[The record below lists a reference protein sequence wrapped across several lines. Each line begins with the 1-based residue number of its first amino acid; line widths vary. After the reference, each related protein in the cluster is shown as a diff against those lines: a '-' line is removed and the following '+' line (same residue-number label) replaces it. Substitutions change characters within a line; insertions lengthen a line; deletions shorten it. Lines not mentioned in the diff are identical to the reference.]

1 MSEPTS
7 YIVEIDE
14 MGNPSI
20 KYADGT
26 PYSVNISDYS
36 AEVLKQLIPRKLNYT
51 VVNQIDGLYIAA
63 TKGSEKFQLPY
74 SPDEL
79 METIEERE
87 SINYI
92 LDIVSADL
100 VKNSELNSFFETI
113 YADID
118 AVYGDGNKKI
128 KNIIT
133 EFCNPHRVTAEATFE
148 EGDVYVNCSVT
159 VKIGELEFGP
169 FLFLH
174 EKIQGGGS
182 DAAQDENVDLPE
194 TD

>member
-1 MSEPTS
+1 
-7 YIVEIDE
+7 
-14 MGNPSI
+14 
-20 KYADGT
+20 
-26 PYSVNISDYS
+26 
-36 AEVLKQLIPRKLNYT
+36 
-51 VVNQIDGLYIAA
+51 
-63 TKGSEKFQLPY
+63 
-74 SPDEL
+74 

-92 LDIVSADL
+92 LDIVSVDL

-148 EGDVYVNCSVT
+148 EGDVYINCGVT

>member
-7 YIVEIDE
+7 YIVGIDE

-36 AEVLKQLIPRKLNYT
+36 AEVLKQLVPRKLNYT

-74 SPDEL
+74 SP
-79 METIEERE
+79 
-87 SINYI
+87 
-92 LDIVSADL
+92 
-100 VKNSELNSFFETI
+100 
-113 YADID
+113 D

-148 EGDVYVNCSVT
+148 EGDVYINCGVT

-182 DAAQDENVDLPE
+182 GAAQDENVDLPE

>member
-1 MSEPTS
+1 MSGPTS
-7 YIVEIDE
+7 YIVE
-14 MGNPSI
+14 
-20 KYADGT
+20 T
-26 PYSVNISDYS
+26 
-36 AEVLKQLIPRKLNYT
+36 
-51 VVNQIDGLYIAA
+51 DGLYIAA
-63 TKGSEKFQLPY
+63 SKGSEKFQLPY

-92 LDIVSADL
+92 LDIVSVDL

-128 KNIIT
+128 KSIIT

-148 EGDVYVNCSVT
+148 EGDVYINCGVT

>member
-26 PYSVNISDYS
+26 PYSVNISDYN
-36 AEVLKQLIPRKLNYT
+36 AEVLKHLN
-51 VVNQIDGLYIAA
+51 
-63 TKGSEKFQLPY
+63 P
-74 SPDEL
+74 
-79 METIEERE
+79 
-87 SINYI
+87 
-92 LDIVSADL
+92 
-100 VKNSELNSFFETI
+100 
-113 YADID
+113 
-118 AVYGDGNKKI
+118 
-128 KNIIT
+128 
-133 EFCNPHRVTAEATFE
+133 
-148 EGDVYVNCSVT
+148 
-159 VKIGELEFGP
+159 
-169 FLFLH
+169 LFLH

>member
-36 AEVLKQLIPRKLNYT
+36 AEVLKQLIP
-51 VVNQIDGLYIAA
+51 G
-63 TKGSEKFQLPY
+63 
-74 SPDEL
+74 
-79 METIEERE
+79 
-87 SINYI
+87 
-92 LDIVSADL
+92 
-100 VKNSELNSFFETI
+100 
-113 YADID
+113 
-118 AVYGDGNKKI
+118 
-128 KNIIT
+128 
-133 EFCNPHRVTAEATFE
+133 
-148 EGDVYVNCSVT
+148 
-159 VKIGELEFGP
+159 
-169 FLFLH
+169 
-174 EKIQGGGS
+174 GGGS

>member
-63 TKGSEKFQLPY
+63 TKGSEKFQ
-74 SPDEL
+74 
-79 METIEERE
+79 
-87 SINYI
+87 
-92 LDIVSADL
+92 
-100 VKNSELNSFFETI
+100 
-113 YADID
+113 
-118 AVYGDGNKKI
+118 
-128 KNIIT
+128 
-133 EFCNPHRVTAEATFE
+133 
-148 EGDVYVNCSVT
+148 
-159 VKIGELEFGP
+159 
-169 FLFLH
+169 H

>member
-7 YIVEIDE
+7 YIAEIDE

-36 AEVLKQLIPRKLNYT
+36 AEVLKQLNPRKLNYT

-79 METIEERE
+79 METIE
-87 SINYI
+87 
-92 LDIVSADL
+92 
-100 VKNSELNSFFETI
+100 
-113 YADID
+113 
-118 AVYGDGNKKI
+118 
-128 KNIIT
+128 
-133 EFCNPHRVTAEATFE
+133 
-148 EGDVYVNCSVT
+148 
-159 VKIGELEFGP
+159 
-169 FLFLH
+169 
-174 EKIQGGGS
+174 KIQGGGS